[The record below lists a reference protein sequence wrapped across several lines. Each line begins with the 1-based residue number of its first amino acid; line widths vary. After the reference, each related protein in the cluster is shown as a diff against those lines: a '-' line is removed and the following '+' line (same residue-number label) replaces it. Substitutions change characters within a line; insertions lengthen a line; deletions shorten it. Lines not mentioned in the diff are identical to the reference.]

1 MARGFVVA
9 TAFLT
14 RIPVAAPGC
23 SAGQLADAAWA
34 FPLVGAGIGAAA
46 AFAFL
51 LAQLVGLGDWPAALL
66 AVLTGI
72 ALTGALHEDGLGDA
86 ADGSSAGA
94 IAITRSPSC
103 VTAGW
108 ERSECWR

>member
-1 MARGFVVA
+1 MPMYGCRG
-9 TAFLT
+9 
-14 RIPVAAPGC
+14 RW
-23 SAGQLADAAWA
+23 LADAAWS
-34 FPLVGAGIGAAA
+34 FPLVGAGIGAAV

-66 AVLTGI
+66 AVLTGL